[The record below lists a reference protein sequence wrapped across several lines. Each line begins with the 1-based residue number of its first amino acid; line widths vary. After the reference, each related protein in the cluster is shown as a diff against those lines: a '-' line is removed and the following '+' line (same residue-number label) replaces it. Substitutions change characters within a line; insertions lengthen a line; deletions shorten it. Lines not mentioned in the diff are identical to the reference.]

1 MSLQVSAV
9 PSQTKN
15 PNSNTKRPLVNYS
28 PSLWGDHFLSYANDS
43 IETNDNLEQVQRL
56 KEEVGKLLMAPIDKP
71 SQNLEL
77 IDAIQR
83 LGVSYHFESEIDE
96 ILQQIYKD
104 LHNEVGQE
112 DNGSLYTVALRF
124 RLLRQQGYNIP
135 SDIFNKFRDNE
146 GYFKELLIHDVQGML
161 HLYEATHMR
170 VHGEDILDEAL
181 KFTTT
186 YLKSMV
192 TNLSPTLATQVNRAI
207 KRPIRKCLQRVEA
220 RHYFSTYH
228 ENASHNEVLLKFAK
242 LDFNIL
248 QKQHQ
253 KELSHISRWWKDL
266 DFANKLS
273 FARDRV
279 VECYFWILGVYFE
292 PQYSIARKILTKI
305 ICMASTID
313 DIYDA
318 YGTYEELELFTDAI
332 KRWDINCIDQLP
344 EYMKL
349 CYKALLHVYE
359 EIEDEMSKEGRSNL
373 VYFATDAMKKL
384 VQAYFVEA
392 KWFNEGYIPTMDE
405 YMSNAL
411 KSSGYP
417 TVITI
422 SFVGMG
428 DIVTQEAFEWVS
440 QEPKIVKAAST
451 ISRLMDD
458 IVSQEFEQK
467 REHFVSSIDCYMKQ
481 HGVSKEE
488 VHNEFQKQIENAWK
502 DINQG
507 CLRPTQV
514 PMPLLTRVLNFSQ
527 VMDLLYKDEDAYT
540 HSGEVLIQ
548 GVTSLLVDSVPI

>member
-43 IETNDNLEQVQRL
+43 MEINDNLEQVQRL
-56 KEEVGKLLMAPIDKP
+56 KEEVRKLLMAPIDKP
-71 SQNLEL
+71 SLKLEL
-77 IDAIQR
+77 IDAIQC

-104 LHNEVGQE
+104 HHNEVGQE

-135 SDIFNKFRDNE
+135 SDIFNKFIDNK
-146 GYFKELLIHDVQGML
+146 GNFKESLIHDVQGML

-192 TNLSPTLATQVNRAI
+192 TNLNPTLATQVNRAI

-266 DFANKLS
+266 DFTNKLS
-273 FARDRV
+273 FTRDRV

-318 YGTYEELELFTDAI
+318 YGTYDELELFTGAI
-332 KRWDINCIDQLP
+332 KRWDINRIDQLP

-349 CYKALLHVYE
+349 CYKALLDVYE
-359 EIEDEMSKEGRSNL
+359 EIEDEMSKEGRSYL
-373 VYFATDAMKKL
+373 VHFATDAMKKL

-540 HSGEVLIQ
+540 HIGEVLIQ

>member
-9 PSQTKN
+9 LAQTKN
-15 PNSNTKRPLVNYS
+15 PNSNKRRPLVNYT

-43 IETNDNLEQVQRL
+43 METNDNLEQVQRL

-71 SQNLEL
+71 SQKLEL

-104 LHNEVGQE
+104 LHNGVGQE

-135 SDIFNKFRDNE
+135 SDIFIKFKDNE
-146 GYFKELLIHDVQGML
+146 GNFKESLVHDIV
-161 HLYEATHMR
+161 
-170 VHGEDILDEAL
+170 DEAL

-186 YLKSMV
+186 FLKSVV
-192 TNLSPTLATQVNRAI
+192 TNLNPPLATQVNRAL

-220 RHYFSTYH
+220 RHYLSTYH
-228 ENASHNEVLLKFAK
+228 KNASYNKVLLKFAK

-305 ICMASTID
+305 NCMASTID

-318 YGTYEELELFTDAI
+318 YGTYEELELFADAI
-332 KRWDINCIDQLP
+332 KRWDINRIDQLP

-349 CYKALLHVYE
+349 CYKALLDVYE
-359 EIEDEMSKEGRSNL
+359 EIEDEMSKEGRSYL
-373 VYFATDAMKKL
+373 VHFATDAMKKL

-392 KWFNEGYIPTMDE
+392 KWFNEGYIPAMDE

-428 DIVTQEAFEWVS
+428 DI
-440 QEPKIVKAAST
+440 EPKIVKAAST

-540 HSGEVLIQ
+540 HIGEVLIQ
-548 GVTSLLVDSVPI
+548 GVTSLLVDLVPI

>member
-1 MSLQVSAV
+1 MKQHGVS
-9 PSQTKN
+9 KEE
-15 PNSNTKRPLVNYS
+15 
-28 PSLWGDHFLSYANDS
+28 
-43 IETNDNLEQVQRL
+43 ETNDNLEQVQRL
-56 KEEVGKLLMAPIDKP
+56 KEEVGKLLLDPIDKP
-71 SQNLEL
+71 SQKLEL

-104 LHNEVGQE
+104 HHNEVGQE
-112 DNGSLYTVALRF
+112 DNGSLYTIALRF

-135 SDIFNKFRDNE
+135 SDIFNKFKDNK
-146 GYFKELLIHDVQGML
+146 GNFKESLIHDVQGML

-186 YLKSMV
+186 YLKSVV
-192 TNLSPTLATQVNRAI
+192 TNLNPTLATQVNRAL
-207 KRPIRKCLQRVEA
+207 KRPIRKCLQRIEA

-253 KELSHISRWWKDL
+253 KELSHISR
-266 DFANKLS
+266 
-273 FARDRV
+273 V
-279 VECYFWILGVYFE
+279 VEWYFWILGVYFE

-318 YGTYEELELFTDAI
+318 YGTYEEIELFTDAI
-332 KRWDINCIDQLP
+332 KRWDINCIDQIP

-349 CYKALLHVYE
+349 CYKALLDVYE
-359 EIEDEMSKEGRSNL
+359 EIEDEMSKEGRSYL
-373 VYFATDAMKKL
+373 MKKL

-392 KWFNEGYIPTMDE
+392 KWLNEGYIPTMDE

-507 CLRPTQV
+507 CLRPIQV
-514 PMPLLTRVLNFSQ
+514 PMPLLTRILNFSQ

-540 HSGEVLIQ
+540 HNGEVLIL

>member
-9 PSQTKN
+9 LAQTKN
-15 PNSNTKRPLVNYS
+15 PNSNKRRPLVNYT

-43 IETNDNLEQVQRL
+43 METNDNLEQVQRL

-71 SQNLEL
+71 SQKLEL

-135 SDIFNKFRDNE
+135 SDIFNKFKDNE
-146 GYFKELLIHDVQGML
+146 GNFKESLVHDVQGML

-170 VHGEDILDEAL
+170 VHGEDI
-181 KFTTT
+181 
-186 YLKSMV
+186 
-192 TNLSPTLATQVNRAI
+192 
-207 KRPIRKCLQRVEA
+207 
-220 RHYFSTYH
+220 
-228 ENASHNEVLLKFAK
+228 LLKFAK

-253 KELSHISRWWKDL
+253 KELSHISRYKDL

-318 YGTYEELELFTDAI
+318 YGTYDELELFTDAI
-332 KRWDINCIDQLP
+332 KRWDINRIDQLP

-349 CYKALLHVYE
+349 CYKALLDVYE
-359 EIEDEMSKEGRSNL
+359 EIEDEMSKEGRSYL
-373 VYFATDAMKKL
+373 VHFATDAMKKL

-428 DIVTQEAFEWVS
+428 DIVTQEASEWVS

-458 IVSQEFEQK
+458 IVSQEVHK
-467 REHFVSSIDCYMKQ
+467 RLVHHCNSIV
-481 HGVSKEE
+481 G
-488 VHNEFQKQIENAWK
+488 
-502 DINQG
+502 
-507 CLRPTQV
+507 L
-514 PMPLLTRVLNFSQ
+514 
-527 VMDLLYKDEDAYT
+527 
-540 HSGEVLIQ
+540 
-548 GVTSLLVDSVPI
+548 

>member
-9 PSQTKN
+9 PAQTKN
-15 PNSNTKRPLVNYS
+15 PNSNKKRPLVNYS

-43 IETNDNLEQVQRL
+43 METNDNLEQVQRL
-56 KEEVGKLLMAPIDKP
+56 KEEVGKLLMDPIDKS
-71 SQNLEL
+71 SQKLEL

-83 LGVSYHFESEIDE
+83 LDVSYHFESEIDE

-104 LHNEVGQE
+104 HHNEVGKE
-112 DNGSLYTVALRF
+112 DN
-124 RLLRQQGYNIP
+124 
-135 SDIFNKFRDNE
+135 DILNKFKDNK
-146 GYFKELLIHDVQGML
+146 GNFKESLIHDVQGMS

-181 KFTTT
+181 KLTTT
-186 YLKSMV
+186 YLKSVV
-192 TNLSPTLATQVNRAI
+192 TNLNPTLAT
-207 KRPIRKCLQRVEA
+207 QRVEA

-228 ENASHNEVLLKFAK
+228 ENVSHNEVLLKFAK

-318 YGTYEELELFTDAI
+318 YGTYEELELFTGAI

-349 CYKALLHVYE
+349 CYKAHLDVYE
-359 EIEDEMSKEGRSNL
+359 EIEDEMSKEGKSYL
-373 VYFATDAMKKL
+373 MKKL

-428 DIVTQEAFEWVS
+428 DIVTQEAFQWVS

-488 VHNEFQKQIENAWK
+488 VHNEFQKQIQNAWK

-514 PMPLLTRVLNFSQ
+514 PMLLLTRVLNFSQ

-540 HSGEVLIQ
+540 HIGEVLLQ
-548 GVTSLLVDSVPI
+548 GVSSLLVDSVPI